1 MSFHPRYSSGK
12 PAFRWR
18 VPCYLPDMTLPAR
31 RTASYDYLV
40 ALPEHVV
47 GELVAGELH
56 ISPRPAIPHSLG
68 ASALGATLLTRMQF
82 GDGGPGGWWILDE
95 PEIHLVDDV
104 VVPDI
109 AGWRRERLPAPS
121 RDGFLTLAPDWI
133 CEVLSPSTSR
143 FDRTKKLP
151 VYARAQVPNV
161 WLLDPLNETLETYR
175 LEGEHWVLLA
185 THGGDDVPRAE
196 PFEMVELGLKR
207 LWGR

>member
-1 MSFHPRYSSGK
+1 
-12 PAFRWR
+12 
-18 VPCYLPDMTLPAR
+18 MTLPAGR
-31 RTASYDYLV
+31 SATYDDLV
-40 ALPEHVV
+40 ALPEHLV

-56 ISPRPAIPHSLG
+56 VSPRLAVPHAVG

-95 PEIHLVDDV
+95 PELHLAEDV

-109 AGWRRERLPAPS
+109 AGWRRERLPAPPHE
-121 RDGFLTLAPDWI
+121 GFLALPPDWI

-151 VYARAQVPNV
+151 VYARARIPHL

-175 LEGEHWVLLA
+175 LQGDYWVLLA
-185 THGGDDVPRAE
+185 THGGDDIVRAE
-196 PFEMVELGLKR
+196 PFEMVELDLKR

>member
-1 MSFHPRYSSGK
+1 
-12 PAFRWR
+12 
-18 VPCYLPDMTLPAR
+18 MTLPAR
-31 RTASYDYLV
+31 RSATYDDLV
-40 ALPEHVV
+40 ALPEHLV

-56 ISPRPAIPHSLG
+56 VSPRPAVPHSVS

-95 PEIHLVDDV
+95 PELHLVEDV

-109 AGWRRERLPAPS
+109 AGFRRERLPAPP
-121 RDGFLTLAPDWI
+121 REGFLTLAPDWV

-151 VYARAQVPNV
+151 IYAQAHVPHL

-175 LEGEHWVLLA
+175 LEGEYWVLLA
-185 THGGDDVPRAE
+185 THGGEDVVRAE
-196 PFEMVELGLKR
+196 PFDMVELDLKR